1 MKPEDFHPD
10 RFDHGGKYAFYLELG
25 EPAGNVSLPVLL
37 VRGSAPGKRLV
48 VSAGVHGDEYEGVRT
63 IFDIYAKA
71 DPAKMRGDLL
81 CVSVANPPAFWNG
94 TRESPLDGGN
104 LARAFPGSLD
114 AGVTAAIAHFMGPTI
129 IQHADLYIDLHSG
142 GISWLYPT
150 MIGYST
156 ADERSRE
163 AALAFGAPVM
173 WGHPVTA
180 PGRTISFA
188 EEKGI
193 PWLYSEAHGAG
204 RIDPEDLKIFVRG
217 VTNLLVLLDIEDG
230 TIEKSKVAYHL
241 FGGGDLDAG
250 VSATRRGFVV
260 SDAKL
265 FQKVSQG
272 ELLGRLCNLLGETI
286 EEYRAPQDGVLGV
299 VRGFPIVKPEDT
311 VFVVTGL
318 ADDEAGA

>member
-1 MKPEDFHPD
+1 
-10 RFDHGGKYAFYLELG
+10 
-25 EPAGNVSLPVLL
+25 
-37 VRGSAPGKRLV
+37 
-48 VSAGVHGDEYEGVRT
+48 
-63 IFDIYAKA
+63 
-71 DPAKMRGDLL
+71 
-81 CVSVANPPAFWNG
+81 
-94 TRESPLDGGN
+94 
-104 LARAFPGSLD
+104 
-114 AGVTAAIAHFMGPTI
+114 
-129 IQHADLYIDLHSG
+129 
-142 GISWLYPT
+142 
-150 MIGYST
+150 
-156 ADERSRE
+156 
-163 AALAFGAPVM
+163 M

-250 VSATRRGFVV
+250 VSATRHGFVV